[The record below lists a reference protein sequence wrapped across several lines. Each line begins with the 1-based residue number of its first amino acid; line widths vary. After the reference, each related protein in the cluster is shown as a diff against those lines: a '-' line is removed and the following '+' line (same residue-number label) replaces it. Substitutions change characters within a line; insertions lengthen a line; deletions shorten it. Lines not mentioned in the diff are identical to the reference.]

1 MKAAWALGV
10 LLVVAATWGAEVVDE
25 NAPVDLGSGG
35 LSKDEDGMKRGFGGF
50 GGGLS
55 TMGSF
60 SMNGGGGWEEE
71 ESRTGRRLLGAT
83 HKPVTNFKCEANLDA
98 QITSRSGKAEEEV
111 RVLDEFESTDEVTWV
126 RRSRVLLSKEQQA
139 ASTKES
145 LQDVAQS
152 GYLCDK
158 ACERKNKAKEK
169 SNKAKEKSNKAKN
182 KAKERSNKAK
192 NKAKETCNKKAIANN
207 KLAKKKGLL
216 GLKYKPAFKNPC
228 HKGNGACEG
237 KTVFDNGNCRLLN
250 DEKSCKAKKT
260 CGGVLRCKW
269 LSQCKKSGNR
279 DRQCTYSNSCTWKGA
294 PQMKNKGTFGCWALP
309 KCDTAKLEYC
319 VKGVGCVGAVYEPA
333 GKPHIDKAFQVVS
346 LNGQKPFKTA
356 LGHVGVGSFPN
367 TSPLMFSNTEK
378 KCSVKMGFRRFTS
391 EMPSRIHPKIPADK
405 NPFKMK
411 MTAHVLE
418 ASICNLD
425 TKKCA
430 FRRIMVACYTWA
442 LGMGHHHCTS
452 KERFSIMQ

>member
-1 MKAAWALGV
+1 MRQAAWAALGV
-10 LLVVAATWGAEVVDE
+10 LLVVAATWGAEVIDE

-60 SMNGGGGWEEE
+60 SMSGGGGWGEE

-169 SNKAKEKSNKAKN
+169 SNKAKEKKQQSEEQSKG
-182 KAKERSNKAK
+182 
-192 NKAKETCNKKAIANN
+192 KKQQSE
-207 KLAKKKGLL
+207 KQSKGDVQQ
-216 GLKYKPAFKNPC
+216 
-228 HKGNGACEG
+228 EG
-237 KTVFDNGNCRLLN
+237 
-250 DEKSCKAKKT
+250 
-260 CGGVLRCKW
+260 
-269 LSQCKKSGNR
+269 
-279 DRQCTYSNSCTWKGA
+279 DRQ
-294 PQMKNKGTFGCWALP
+294 Q
-309 KCDTAKLEYC
+309 
-319 VKGVGCVGAVYEPA
+319 
-333 GKPHIDKAFQVVS
+333 
-346 LNGQKPFKTA
+346 
-356 LGHVGVGSFPN
+356 
-367 TSPLMFSNTEK
+367 
-378 KCSVKMGFRRFTS
+378 
-391 EMPSRIHPKIPADK
+391 
-405 NPFKMK
+405 
-411 MTAHVLE
+411 
-418 ASICNLD
+418 
-425 TKKCA
+425 
-430 FRRIMVACYTWA
+430 
-442 LGMGHHHCTS
+442 
-452 KERFSIMQ
+452 